1 MYRDVAYLDTEDFVI
16 KLRRFE
22 QDYIDFNM
30 REKFSDI
37 SKFYEQE
44 FIEFTR
50 RKTNDDVF
58 VTGIYRPYVL
68 FTISKNK
75 ILQKF
80 IENIG
85 SFNRI
90 VKFDKSI
97 VCYNFSYNQA
107 IEIQR
112 STQYTFNCV
121 LKSLQHRGL
130 KSNISKLNLNSDK
143 IIKPDIVLKAVNNYL
158 NNLKNK

>member
-58 VTGIYRPYVL
+58 VTGIYRP
-68 FTISKNK
+68 
-75 ILQKF
+75 
-80 IENIG
+80 
-85 SFNRI
+85 
-90 VKFDKSI
+90 
-97 VCYNFSYNQA
+97 
-107 IEIQR
+107 
-112 STQYTFNCV
+112 
-121 LKSLQHRGL
+121 
-130 KSNISKLNLNSDK
+130 
-143 IIKPDIVLKAVNNYL
+143 
-158 NNLKNK
+158 